1 MRVSP
6 SDPSLSH
13 CTSSAAASTV
23 AGSRHRNSAR
33 TRTALIRCMGAP
45 PVFGSA
51 ALYCPASCRAI
62 VVSPWELFQ
71 FLGIQLL
78 QVLLAGGQHRVA
90 QVAAARDPLAF
101 RGLVVTVVTTEASR
115 RIFAAADGRMAAVV
129 RIGIPAHVH
138 VREDVPAV
146 DVAQGVGR
154 GFYGRRLLD
163 RDLGIVVPVESP

>member
-33 TRTALIRCMGAP
+33 TRTALIRRMGAP

-78 QVLLAGGQHRVA
+78 QDLRVLLAGGQHRVA

-101 RGLVVTVVTTEASR
+101 RGLVVTV
-115 RIFAAADGRMAAVV
+115 
-129 RIGIPAHVH
+129 
-138 VREDVPAV
+138 
-146 DVAQGVGR
+146 
-154 GFYGRRLLD
+154 
-163 RDLGIVVPVESP
+163 